1 MLNTL
6 TLTLA
11 SLEDTALLGKL
22 LAASAPNGTTIGL
35 IGTLGAGKTLLVQ
48 AIATASGVPAGSV
61 TSPTYV
67 LCHAYR
73 GDRLIYHLDA
83 YRLADS
89 DEFIELGVD
98 EMFESPGLTIVEW
111 ADRVSELLPRERI
124 SIDLQITAP
133 DERLA
138 TIRATGTY
146 EPLLA
151 QIGQAWPT

>member
-1 MLNTL
+1 MLKTL

-22 LAASAPNGTTIGL
+22 LADGAPDGTTIGL
-35 IGTLGAGKTLLVQ
+35 TGTLGAGKTLLVQ
-48 AIATASGVPAGSV
+48 AIATACGVPEGSA

-67 LCHAYR
+67 LCHSYR
-73 GDRLIYHLDA
+73 GDRLIYHIDA

-89 DEFIELGVD
+89 DEFLELGVE
-98 EMFESPGLTIVEW
+98 EMFDSSGLTVVEW

-133 DERLA
+133 EQRLA
-138 TIRATGTY
+138 IIRVTGAY